1 MDLSYCGPDYH
12 KRVAAL
18 MIQNTPRGTA
28 LRFALAAA
36 LLVPVLFLSAC
47 NSAPA
52 KPKTPLVGWRHITDF
67 SGRGST
73 QTESFNIE
81 ATQWRI
87 KWETKGD
94 TTPSTGTLLLMVNSA
109 VSGRPIALGV
119 EHNGNG
125 KGIAYVTEDPRYYY
139 LVITSENLDWSL
151 SIDEEV
157 LGQPKGS

>member
-1 MDLSYCGPDYH
+1 
-12 KRVAAL
+12 
-18 MIQNTPRGTA
+18 MIQVTPPAIA
-28 LRFALAAA
+28 LRFALTAA
-36 LLVPVLFLSAC
+36 LLVPVLSVSGC

-52 KPKTPLVGWRHITDF
+52 KPPTPLVGWRHIEDF

-87 KWETKGD
+87 KWEAKGD
-94 TTPSTGTLLLMVNSA
+94 TNPSTGKLLVMVNSA
-109 VSGRPIALGV
+109 VSGRPIALGF
-119 EHNGNG
+119 ENNGNG
-125 KGIAYVTEDPRYYY
+125 KGIAYVTEDPRFYY

>member
-1 MDLSYCGPDYH
+1 
-12 KRVAAL
+12 
-18 MIQNTPRGTA
+18 MIQVTPRGITP
-28 LRFALAAA
+28 RFAQTAA

-47 NSAPA
+47 SSAPA

-81 ATQWRI
+81 STQWRI
-87 KWETKGD
+87 KWEFKGD
-94 TTPSTGTLLLMVNSA
+94 TTPSTGTMLLMVNSA

-151 SIDEEV
+151 SVDEEV

>member
-1 MDLSYCGPDYH
+1 
-12 KRVAAL
+12 
-18 MIQNTPRGTA
+18 MIETTSRIA
-28 LRFALAAA
+28 LRLTLPAA
-36 LLVPVLFLSAC
+36 LLVSVLSLTAC

-52 KPKTPLVGWRHITDF
+52 KPKTPLVGWRHIADF
-67 SGRGST
+67 SGRGSS

-94 TTPSTGTLLLMVNSA
+94 TTPSTGTMLLMVNSA
-109 VSGRPIALGV
+109 VSGRPIALGF

-125 KGIAYVTEDPRYYY
+125 KGIAYVTEDPRFYY

-157 LGQPKGS
+157 LGEPKGS

>member
-1 MDLSYCGPDYH
+1 
-12 KRVAAL
+12 
-18 MIQNTPRGTA
+18 MIQVRPCGIA
-28 LRFALAAA
+28 AKFALT
-36 LLVPVLFLSAC
+36 VVFSVQMLSLPGC

-52 KPKTPLVGWRHITDF
+52 KPKTPLVGWRHIADF

-81 ATQWRI
+81 STQWRI

-94 TTPSTGTLLLMVNSA
+94 TTPPTGTLILMVNSA

-139 LVITSENLDWSL
+139 LVITSENLDWSF

-157 LGQPKGS
+157 LGDPKGS

>member
-1 MDLSYCGPDYH
+1 
-12 KRVAAL
+12 
-18 MIQNTPRGTA
+18 MIQTTPRGIT
-28 LRFALAAA
+28 LRFALAVA
-36 LLVPVLFLSAC
+36 LLVPLFFLSAC

-52 KPKTPLVGWRHITDF
+52 KPEAPLVGWRHIADF

-87 KWETKGD
+87 KWEAKGD
-94 TTPSTGTLLLMVNSA
+94 TKPSTGTLLVMVNSA
-109 VSGRPIALGV
+109 VSGRPIALGL
-119 EHNGNG
+119 ENKGNG
-125 KGIAYVTEDPRYYY
+125 KGIAYVTEDPRFYY

-151 SIDEEV
+151 SVDEEV

>member
-1 MDLSYCGPDYH
+1 
-12 KRVAAL
+12 
-18 MIQNTPRGTA
+18 MIQVTPPGIA
-28 LRFALAAA
+28 LRFALTAA

-52 KPKTPLVGWRHITDF
+52 KPETPLVGWRHIEDF

-87 KWETKGD
+87 KWEAKGD
-94 TTPSTGTLLLMVNSA
+94 TNPSTGKLLVMVNSA
-109 VSGRPIALGV
+109 VSGRPIALGF
-119 EHNGNG
+119 ENNGNG
-125 KGIAYVTEDPRYYY
+125 KGIAYVTEDPRFYY

-151 SIDEEV
+151 SVDEEV

>member
-1 MDLSYCGPDYH
+1 MIRLS
-12 KRVAAL
+12 L
-18 MIQNTPRGTA
+18 RGIIF
-28 LRFALAAA
+28 RFALAAA
-36 LLVPVLFLSAC
+36 LLFTVLFLSAC
-47 NSAPA
+47 NTAPA

-87 KWETKGD
+87 KWEAKGD
-94 TTPSTGTLLLMVNSA
+94 TNPSTGTLLVMVNSA
-109 VSGRPIALGV
+109 VSGRPIALGL

-125 KGIAYVTEDPRYYY
+125 KGIAYVTEDPRFYY
-139 LVITSENLDWSL
+139 LVITSENVDWSF

-157 LGQPKGS
+157 LGEPRGS

>member
-1 MDLSYCGPDYH
+1 
-12 KRVAAL
+12 
-18 MIQNTPRGTA
+18 MIESTPRSTA
-28 LRFALAAA
+28 LRISLKVGA
-36 LLVPVLFLSAC
+36 LLSMLLLPSC
-47 NSAPA
+47 DSAPA
-52 KPKTPLVGWRHITDF
+52 KPKAPLVGWRHIEDF

-87 KWETKGD
+87 NWETKGD
-94 TTPSTGTLLLMVNSA
+94 TTPSTGTMLVMVNSA

-119 EHNGNG
+119 EAKGNG
-125 KGIAYVTEDPRYYY
+125 KGVAYVTEDPRFYY
-139 LVITSENLDWSL
+139 LVITSENLEWSL

>member
-1 MDLSYCGPDYH
+1 
-12 KRVAAL
+12 
-18 MIQNTPRGTA
+18 MIQITPRGIVPK
-28 LRFALAAA
+28 FAFTAA

-52 KPKTPLVGWRHITDF
+52 KPEIPLVGWRHIADF

-81 ATQWRI
+81 STQWRI

-94 TTPSTGTLLLMVNSA
+94 TAPSTGTLLLMVNSA

-125 KGIAYVTEDPRYYY
+125 KGIAYITEDPRFYY
-139 LVITSENLDWSL
+139 LVVTSNNLDWSF

>member
-1 MDLSYCGPDYH
+1 
-12 KRVAAL
+12 
-18 MIQNTPRGTA
+18 MIQTTPRCIA
-28 LRFALAAA
+28 RRFALTAA
-36 LLVPVLFLSAC
+36 LLVPVLFVAAC

-52 KPKTPLVGWRHITDF
+52 KPEAPLVGWRHIADF

-87 KWETKGD
+87 KWEAKGD
-94 TTPSTGTLLLMVNSA
+94 TNPSTGTLLVMVNSA
-109 VSGRPIALGV
+109 VSGRPIALGL
-119 EHNGNG
+119 ENNGNG
-125 KGIAYVTEDPRYYY
+125 KGIAYVTEDPRFYY

-151 SIDEEV
+151 SVDEEV

>member
-1 MDLSYCGPDYH
+1 MS
-12 KRVAAL
+12 
-18 MIQNTPRGTA
+18 QTTPRGTT
-28 LRFALAAA
+28 LKFALAAI
-36 LLVPVLFLSAC
+36 LLAPVLFLSAC

-52 KPKTPLVGWRHITDF
+52 KPKEPLVGWRHITDF

-94 TTPSTGTLLLMVNSA
+94 TTPSTGKVLVMVNSA
-109 VSGRPIALGV
+109 VSGRPIALGF
-119 EHNGNG
+119 ESNGNG
-125 KGIAYVTEDPRYYY
+125 KGIAYVTEDPRFYY
-139 LVITSENLDWSL
+139 LVITSEDLDWSL

>member
-1 MDLSYCGPDYH
+1 MSQ
-12 KRVAAL
+12 
-18 MIQNTPRGTA
+18 ITPRGLA
-28 LRFALAAA
+28 FRFALATA
-36 LLVPVLFLSAC
+36 LLLPVLFLSAC
-47 NSAPA
+47 NPAPA

-125 KGIAYVTEDPRYYY
+125 KGIAYVTEDPRFYY
-139 LVITSENLDWSL
+139 LVITSENLDWSF
-151 SIDEEV
+151 SVDEEV

>member
-1 MDLSYCGPDYH
+1 MMQVRPRDI
-12 KRVAAL
+12 AAK
-18 MIQNTPRGTA
+18 
-28 LRFALAAA
+28 FALTMVFSVQVLS
-36 LLVPVLFLSAC
+36 LLGC

-52 KPKTPLVGWRHITDF
+52 KPKTPLVGWRHIADF

-81 ATQWRI
+81 STQWRI

-94 TTPSTGTLLLMVNSA
+94 TTPSTGTFLLMVNSA

-139 LVITSENLDWSL
+139 LVITSENLDWSF
-151 SIDEEV
+151 SVDEEV
-157 LGQPKGS
+157 LGDPKGA

>member
-1 MDLSYCGPDYH
+1 
-12 KRVAAL
+12 
-18 MIQNTPRGTA
+18 MIQVTPRGIA
-28 LRFALAAA
+28 LRFALTAA
-36 LLVPVLFLSAC
+36 LLVPVLSLLSC

-52 KPKTPLVGWRHITDF
+52 KPKEPLVGWRHITDF

-87 KWETKGD
+87 KWEAKGD
-94 TTPSTGTLLLMVNSA
+94 THPTSGKLLVMVNSA
-109 VSGRPIALGV
+109 VSGRPIALGF
-119 EHNGNG
+119 ENNGNG
-125 KGIAYVTEDPRYYY
+125 KGIAYVTEDPRFYY

>member
-1 MDLSYCGPDYH
+1 MLQT
-12 KRVAAL
+12 
-18 MIQNTPRGTA
+18 MPRGFA
-28 LRFALAAA
+28 FRFA
-36 LLVPVLFLSAC
+36 LLVPALFLPAC

-52 KPKTPLVGWRHITDF
+52 KPKTPLVGWRHIADF

-109 VSGRPIALGV
+109 VSGRPITLGV

-125 KGIAYVTEDPRYYY
+125 KGIAYVTEDPRLYY
-139 LVITSENLDWSL
+139 LVITSENLDWSF
-151 SIDEEV
+151 SVDEEV
-157 LGQPKGS
+157 LGEPKGS

>member
-1 MDLSYCGPDYH
+1 
-12 KRVAAL
+12 
-18 MIQNTPRGTA
+18 MIQATPRCIA
-28 LRFALAAA
+28 RRFAPAAA

-47 NSAPA
+47 DSAPA

-81 ATQWRI
+81 STQWRI

-125 KGIAYVTEDPRYYY
+125 KGIAYVTEDPRFYY

-151 SIDEEV
+151 SIDEAV
-157 LGQPKGS
+157 LGQPKGT

>member
-1 MDLSYCGPDYH
+1 
-12 KRVAAL
+12 
-18 MIQNTPRGTA
+18 MIQAKLRGIA
-28 LRFALAAA
+28 LQFAAPAA
-36 LLVPVLFLSAC
+36 LLAAVVFLAAC

-52 KPKTPLVGWRHITDF
+52 KPKTPLVGWRHIADF

-81 ATQWRI
+81 STQWRI
-87 KWETKGD
+87 KWEAKGD
-94 TTPSTGTLLLMVNSA
+94 TTPSTGTMLIMVNSA

-139 LVITSENLDWSL
+139 LVITSKNLDWSL
-151 SIDEEV
+151 SVDEEV

>member
-1 MDLSYCGPDYH
+1 
-12 KRVAAL
+12 
-18 MIQNTPRGTA
+18 MIQIPFRGSA
-28 LRFALAAA
+28 AKFALT
-36 LLVPVLFLSAC
+36 VFFLAQVFSLPGC

-52 KPKTPLVGWRHITDF
+52 KPKTPLVGWRHIADF

-81 ATQWRI
+81 STQWRI
-87 KWETKGD
+87 KWETKAD
-94 TTPSTGTLLLMVNSA
+94 TNPSTGTFLLMVNSA

-139 LVITSENLDWSL
+139 LVITSENLDWSF
-151 SIDEEV
+151 SVDEEV
-157 LGQPKGS
+157 LGDPKGS

>member
-1 MDLSYCGPDYH
+1 
-12 KRVAAL
+12 
-18 MIQNTPRGTA
+18 MIQPAPRGIA
-28 LRFALAAA
+28 SGFSLAAVP
-36 LLVPVLFLSAC
+36 LVLVLSLSAC

-52 KPKTPLVGWRHITDF
+52 KPKTPLVGWRHIEDF

-87 KWETKGD
+87 KWEAKGD
-94 TTPSTGTLLLMVNSA
+94 TNPSTGKLLVMVNSA
-109 VSGRPIALGV
+109 VSGRPIALGF
-119 EHNGNG
+119 ENNGNG
-125 KGIAYVTEDPRYYY
+125 KGIAYVTEDPRFYY

-151 SIDEEV
+151 SVDEEV

>member
-1 MDLSYCGPDYH
+1 
-12 KRVAAL
+12 
-18 MIQNTPRGTA
+18 MIQTTPLGTA
-28 LRFALAAA
+28 LRFIFMVA
-36 LLVPVLFLSAC
+36 LLVPVLSLSGC

-52 KPKTPLVGWRHITDF
+52 KPKTPLVGWRHIEDF

-109 VSGRPIALGV
+109 VSGRPIALGL
-119 EHNGNG
+119 EHKGNG
-125 KGIAYVTEDPRYYY
+125 KGIAYVTEDPRFYY
-139 LVITSENLDWSL
+139 LVITSENLDWSF
-151 SIDEEV
+151 SVDEEV
-157 LGQPKGS
+157 LGEPKGS

>member
-1 MDLSYCGPDYH
+1 
-12 KRVAAL
+12 
-18 MIQNTPRGTA
+18 MIETTTRGMA
-28 LRFALAAA
+28 FRFALTSA
-36 LLVPVLFLSAC
+36 LLIPVLFLSAC
-47 NSAPA
+47 DSAPA

-67 SGRGST
+67 SGHGSS

-125 KGIAYVTEDPRYYY
+125 KGIAYVTEDPRFYY
-139 LVITSENLDWSL
+139 LVITSNNLDWSL

-157 LGQPKGS
+157 LGQPRGS

>member
-1 MDLSYCGPDYH
+1 
-12 KRVAAL
+12 
-18 MIQNTPRGTA
+18 MIHATPRGTA
-28 LRFALAAA
+28 LEFALVAT
-36 LLVPVLFLSAC
+36 LMVPVLFLSGC
-47 NSAPA
+47 DSPPV
-52 KPKTPLVGWRHITDF
+52 KPKEPLVGWRHITDF

-94 TTPSTGTLLLMVNSA
+94 TTPSTGKLLLMVNSA

-119 EHNGNG
+119 EHVGNG
-125 KGIAYVTEDPRYYY
+125 KGIAYVTEDPRFYY

>member
-1 MDLSYCGPDYH
+1 
-12 KRVAAL
+12 
-18 MIQNTPRGTA
+18 MIETTPRGIA

-36 LLVPVLFLSAC
+36 LLVPVLFLTAC

-87 KWETKGD
+87 KWEAKGD
-94 TTPSTGTLLLMVNSA
+94 TNPSTGTLLVMVNSA
-109 VSGRPIALGV
+109 VSGRPIALGL
-119 EHNGNG
+119 EHTGNG
-125 KGIAYVTEDPRYYY
+125 KGIAYVTEDPRFYY
-139 LVITSENLDWSL
+139 LVITSENLDWSF

>member
-1 MDLSYCGPDYH
+1 
-12 KRVAAL
+12 
-18 MIQNTPRGTA
+18 MIQTAPRSLA
-28 LRFALAAA
+28 LRFILAAA
-36 LLVPVLFLSAC
+36 LLVPALCLSAC

-52 KPKTPLVGWRHITDF
+52 KPKTPLVGWRHIADF

-87 KWETKGD
+87 RWETKGD
-94 TTPSTGTLLLMVNSA
+94 TNPSTGTLLLMVNSA

-119 EHNGNG
+119 EHRGNG
-125 KGIAYVTEDPRYYY
+125 KGIAYVTEDPRLYY
-139 LVITSENLDWSL
+139 LVITSENLDWSF
-151 SIDEEV
+151 SVDEEV

>member
-1 MDLSYCGPDYH
+1 MIHIMP
-12 KRVAAL
+12 RRIAL
-18 MIQNTPRGTA
+18 K
-28 LRFALAAA
+28 FAFTVV
-36 LLVPVLFLSAC
+36 LLVPVLSLLSC

-94 TTPSTGTLLLMVNSA
+94 TNPSTGTLLVMVNSA
-109 VSGRPIALGV
+109 VSGRPIALGL

-125 KGIAYVTEDPRYYY
+125 KGIAYVTEDPRFYY
-139 LVITSENLDWSL
+139 LVITSKNLDWSF

>member
-1 MDLSYCGPDYH
+1 
-12 KRVAAL
+12 
-18 MIQNTPRGTA
+18 MIHPTPRGIA
-28 LRFALAAA
+28 LRFALTAAM
-36 LLVPVLFLSAC
+36 LVPVLSLSAC

-52 KPKTPLVGWRHITDF
+52 RPKTPLVGWRHIEDF

-94 TTPSTGTLLLMVNSA
+94 TNPSTGKLLVMVNSA
-109 VSGRPIALGV
+109 VSGRPIALGF
-119 EHNGNG
+119 ENNGNG
-125 KGIAYVTEDPRYYY
+125 KGIAYVTEDPRFYY

-151 SIDEEV
+151 SVDEEV

>member
-1 MDLSYCGPDYH
+1 MMQI
-12 KRVAAL
+12 A
-18 MIQNTPRGTA
+18 PRS
-28 LRFALAAA
+28 LALASA
-36 LLVPVLFLSAC
+36 LLVPLLFLPAC

-52 KPKTPLVGWRHITDF
+52 KPKTPLVGWRHIADF
-67 SGRGST
+67 SERGST

-109 VSGRPIALGV
+109 VSGRPIALGF
-119 EHNGNG
+119 ENNGNG
-125 KGIAYVTEDPRYYY
+125 KGIAYVTEDPRFYY
-139 LVITSENLDWSL
+139 LVITTENLDWSL

>member
-1 MDLSYCGPDYH
+1 
-12 KRVAAL
+12 
-18 MIQNTPRGTA
+18 MIHVTPRGIA
-28 LRFALAAA
+28 LRFALATA
-36 LLVPVLFLSAC
+36 LLVSVLLLLAC

-87 KWETKGD
+87 KWEAKGD
-94 TTPSTGTLLLMVNSA
+94 TNPSSGTLLVMVNSA
-109 VSGRPIALGV
+109 VSGRPIALGLD
-119 EHNGNG
+119 HNGNG
-125 KGIAYVTEDPRYYY
+125 KGIAYVTEDPRFYY
-139 LVITSENLDWSL
+139 LVITSENLDWSF

-157 LGQPKGS
+157 LGEPKGS